1 MFYQVGFK
9 IQRKVGGFLWNGFFI
24 ILILVL
30 MCFSIFSVE
39 FSDMAS
45 RLNVLTTILLT
56 MVALKTVLQANAPVT
71 PRANYLDVYLNS
83 GIFLNVSLTLA
94 ICLGT
99 SLGVPDPDW
108 FDAVVLVSFA
118 GAWALFSIIFVLH
131 LKRKVW
137 EHRKLH
143 ETPLVPEKA
152 MDVTWYGANAKR
164 VD

>member
-1 MFYQVGFK
+1 VGFK

-94 ICLGT
+94 VSLGT
-99 SLGVPDPDW
+99 SLDVSDPDW
-108 FDAVVLVSFA
+108 FDAAVLVAFA
-118 GAWALFSIIFVLH
+118 GAWGLFSAIFVLQ
-131 LKRKVW
+131 LKRKVC

-143 ETPLVPEKA
+143 ETHLVPEKA
-152 MDVTWYGANAKR
+152 RHGTDANGI
-164 VD
+164 D